1 MKPFRFRLER
11 LKRLRN
17 QQLDRE
23 RYDLDRACETCDTLD
38 AELRDRAESQRGRE
52 AELDARLEEG
62 LSGASLRSEAADAQ
76 RGASVVADTRAQL
89 DRANDQRSE
98 NRDQLFAAWRRM
110 RLLERLEA
118 RGRSKHEREEE
129 RRAQR
134 NLDETGQLRWWGRNR

>member
-23 RYDLDRACETCDTLD
+23 RHELDRACEVCDTLD

-52 AELDARLEEG
+52 AELGSRLKAG
-62 LSGASLRSEAADAQ
+62 VPGASLRSETADTQ

-98 NRDQLFAAWRRM
+98 NQDQVFAAWRRM

-118 RGRSKHEREEE
+118 RGRSKHEREKE
-129 RRAQR
+129 RHEQR